1 MGSLDQVGQS
11 SQEVEEGM
19 GSLDLARI
27 VRAEEDQNRDH
38 IVEVDSN
45 QETGVGEDG
54 LEEERAIR
62 HGFEAVLVEDQA
74 SKNSA
79 YRALVYCNLHNF
91 VELSCERS
99 LQSEGRQRKY
109 RHGFAHSVQVC
120 D

>member
-27 VRAEEDQNRDH
+27 VLAEEDQNRDH
-38 IVEVDSN
+38 IVELGST
-45 QETGVGEDG
+45 QEICVGEDG
-54 LEEERAIR
+54 LEEERVIR
-62 HGFEAVLVEDQA
+62 RGSEAAPVEAQA

-79 YRALVYCNLHNF
+79 YRTLVYFDLHK
-91 VELSCERS
+91 VVRMSCERS